1 MSTPTDREPRPR
13 SQPGTLVPLVWPI
26 RTSVGCPAV
35 VPPAPQTFA
44 AVLEER
50 RSRRRMQRAPLRE
63 LVNALAW
70 ATGPRALHEG
80 DVFMRTRR
88 PSPSAGALHPL
99 ETVLVDWRGSP
110 RAMRYNALSHR
121 LELLAVPHPDLLRS
135 FVRTC
140 GDILPDAQGTALVF
154 IGHASRVAAAYEDPA
169 SLLWRD
175 AGTLLQ
181 TLFLT
186 ATAYRLA
193 FCPLGIL
200 GQEVIQAIGLPR
212 DAVATGAA
220 LLGRPR

>member
-1 MSTPTDREPRPR
+1 
-13 SQPGTLVPLVWPI
+13 
-26 RTSVGCPAV
+26 
-35 VPPAPQTFA
+35 
-44 AVLEER
+44 
-50 RSRRRMQRAPLRE
+50 MQRAPLRE

-70 ATGPRALHEG
+70 ATGSRALREG
-80 DVFMRTRR
+80 DVFLRTRR
-88 PSPSAGALHPL
+88 PSPSAGALHPI

-110 RAMRYNALSHR
+110 RALRYDALSHR
-121 LELLAVPHPDLLRS
+121 LQLLAVAHPDGLRAFATHCAELL
-135 FVRTC
+135 
-140 GDILPDAQGTALVF
+140 PEAHGTALVF
-154 IGHASRVAAAYEDPA
+154 IGHMSRVAAAYEDPA

-175 AGTLLQ
+175 AGALLQ

-200 GQEVIQAIGLPR
+200 GQEVLQAIGLPR